1 MKFSSI
7 AIIGVFALLS
17 GAVNA
22 QTKKEKKEEQKEAA
36 AKENAAKAD
45 VLIQKNNIYDKD
57 VLQNENKPQSPEKV
71 KVIKMKKRFH
81 KRKLSHRLRRR
92 RF

>member
-1 MKFSSI
+1 MKFKSI
-7 AIIGVFALLS
+7 AVIGVFILTA
-17 GAVNA
+17 GAVSA

-57 VLQNENKPQSPEKV
+57 VLQNENKQLPAEKIKPVRV
-71 KVIKMKKRFH
+71 KARFH